1 MTEETEIEVG
11 HEPQPPGPGAI
22 RPFDFPEVESGEL
35 ENGLE
40 IRVARLPRLPV
51 VSVTLVLNAGESWLD
66 ASRAGLAVLTGDA
79 LEGGTEEHPGSE
91 FAEALESLGAQ
102 LSVRTGW
109 DATSVQLSCHADRL
123 AEALPLLAG
132 VVRRPALPDD
142 EVLRVRS
149 QHLAGLEQR
158 RKEPSKLA
166 LDHTLRAVY
175 AEDVP
180 FARPTAGLVDAVS
193 TLDRDDALGFAR
205 EAYRPGDGGLV
216 VAGDVDRGEVE
227 DLAMD
232 HLGGW
237 SGEGRGR
244 PDFEARPR
252 SRERRVVVVD
262 RPGSVQSEI
271 RMGHVGIRKTSDD
284 YFPLLV
290 FNTLLGGTFTSR
302 LNRKLR
308 EERGFTYGVR
318 SRFSTRR
325 LPGPFTISTAVETA
339 VTAEAVRDALGVVE
353 TVLAEGPTE
362 EEVASARD
370 YIVGVFPLRFE
381 TTRQVSSRVAEL
393 IVYGLEKDYHARYRD
408 RIRAVSTEDAMAAA
422 RRNVRPEEMAI
433 VIVGDAGR
441 VREPLEALD
450 VGPVSVVEPR

>member
-1 MTEETEIEVG
+1 MTDGVEVEVG
-11 HEPQPPGPGAI
+11 HGAEPPGPGAI
-22 RPFDFPEVESGEL
+22 RPFDFPDVESGRL

-40 IRVARLPRLPV
+40 LRVARLPRLPV
-51 VSVTLVLNAGESWLD
+51 VSVTVVLNAGESWLD
-66 ASRAGLAVLTGDA
+66 DSRAGLAVLTGDA
-79 LEGGTEEHPGSE
+79 LEGGTEERSGSE
-91 FAEALESLGAQ
+91 LAEALEGLGAQ
-102 LSVRTGW
+102 LGVSTGW

-123 AEALPLLAG
+123 AEALPLLAE
-132 VVRRPALPDD
+132 VIRQPAFPED
-142 EVLRVRS
+142 EVLRIRN

-166 LDHTLRAVY
+166 SDHALRAIY
-175 AEDVP
+175 ADDVP
-180 FARPTAGLVDAVS
+180 FARPTAGRVEAVA
-193 TLDRDDALGFAR
+193 TLGPDDALGFAR
-205 EAYRPGDGGLV
+205 EAYRPGDGGVV
-216 VAGDVDRGEVE
+216 VAGDVDRSEVAE
-227 DLAMD
+227 LVERHFGA
-232 HLGGW
+232 W

-252 SRERRVVVVD
+252 SRERRVVIVD

-302 LNRKLR
+302 LNQKLR

-339 VTAEAVRDALGVVE
+339 VTADAVRDALDVAE
-353 TVLAEGPTE
+353 EVLAEGPTA

-393 IVYGLEKDYHARYRD
+393 IVYGLEKDYHALYRD
-408 RIRAVSTEDAMAAA
+408 RIREVSPEDATAAA
-422 RRNVRPEEMAI
+422 RRTVRPGEMAV
-433 VIVGDAGR
+433 VIVGNADGI
-441 VREPLEALD
+441 REPLEELD
-450 VGPVSVVEPR
+450 VGPVSVVETP